1 MITNKFPPQAKL
13 DIAVTVLTA
22 LSLMTERI
30 AKILSKVKVIEAEE

>member
-1 MITNKFPPQAKL
+1 MITDKFPPQAKL

-30 AKILSKVKVIEAEE
+30 AKTLSKIKVIEVED